1 MCSSVE
7 RSGGDANMMLTGGLY
22 LTMRRVLSMR
32 VIVTSGSSSLML
44 ALFYTTVLV
53 WVGAVCAC
61 VCPLTIQHL
70 FNNNPEAW

>member
-1 MCSSVE
+1 ME

-44 ALFYTTVLV
+44 ALFYTTALV
-53 WVGAVCAC
+53 GLEQCVRVCA
-61 VCPLTIQHL
+61 H
-70 FNNNPEAW
+70 